1 MRLADNIEEYGVSL
15 NNFSPQ
21 TIQHMI
27 LVGYI
32 SKLEISVPE
41 FASCRQDVL
50 DLSKLIV
57 FSLLYKQFDR
67 AVFSSLIECSYISTM
82 KYKIVINNRTKRMF
96 QFIFK
101 NVIWQKTMP
110 MVRHRFFNVYLLG
123 SCHPFP

>member
-1 MRLADNIEEYGVSL
+1 MSKSPKKSLLSLPLKVILTEEGASYFIQNKKKLSRMRLADNIEEYGVSL

-50 DLSKLIV
+50 DLSKLI
-57 FSLLYKQFDR
+57 
-67 AVFSSLIECSYISTM
+67 STTPSN
-82 KYKIVINNRTKRMF
+82 ILPRV
-96 QFIFK
+96 
-101 NVIWQKTMP
+101 
-110 MVRHRFFNVYLLG
+110 
-123 SCHPFP
+123 S